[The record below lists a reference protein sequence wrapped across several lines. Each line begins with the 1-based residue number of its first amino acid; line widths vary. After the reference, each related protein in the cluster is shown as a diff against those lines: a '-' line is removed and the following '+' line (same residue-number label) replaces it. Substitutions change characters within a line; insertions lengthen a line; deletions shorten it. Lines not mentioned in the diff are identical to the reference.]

1 MVKNKT
7 TTTSLRKSL
16 SYNDLANEMAIL
28 FSKPA
33 NSNNKLSNKKIDHQ
47 PLGSNKICPNIVKS
61 NPRKNSGGRRMSKT
75 FRRTPTIV
83 IHPPEDNLER
93 ITNSC
98 PNIHALIF
106 RENCGIATCHPNFN
120 SDYASGTKDEMNHS
134 CPDIN
139 VLLQS
144 PDKTKTNPFDQ
155 HVNNKN
161 SVNKWSKSCSAIDQ
175 IGDGSTYSKFNTNN
189 LQFSDL
195 SDSCP
200 NINEQFNNPNSIE
213 TLSHNYDNIP
223 LHSDISNNYK
233 YNYPS
238 VYDATTSY
246 QYQPTQYETKKPLE
260 RVVSFTECLNELDA
274 LKNEVNDIKNEC
286 ECLLA
291 QCPCHGV
298 NSTNFGAQKRSAEY
312 KTVYKSLPNRPDRK
326 KSLIIGNT
334 ASNKQELFLRGN
346 SEPNLFKTVF
356 AHHNKSFVS
365 HNTFS
370 DFGISSKNK
379 LYFEPHPPPK
389 KCIIKSPKKH
399 DVTPTDLLRFKIK
412 QSLSM
417 FDLNLPSKTDA
428 KYDNYA
434 TIHGG
439 MKFPNELTNFT
450 LRNYK
455 SNYKKD
461 CAATE
466 KPSTSISLSDTLDG
480 ENNMLAIVKC
490 CCGLSNCQNGRLQ
503 VVPITFQ
510 QLLDS
515 NSNYE
520 MVRRRH
526 SWLWRRVSI
535 VNVSA

>member
-1 MVKNKT
+1 
-7 TTTSLRKSL
+7 
-16 SYNDLANEMAIL
+16 MAIL

-33 NSNNKLSNKKIDHQ
+33 NFNNKLTNKKTDHQ
-47 PLGSNKICPNIVKS
+47 QLSSNKICPNIVNS

-106 RENCGIATCHPNFN
+106 RENCGIATCHPNFP
-120 SDYASGTKDEMNHS
+120 SDYSQYTSETKDEMNHS

-139 VLLQS
+139 MLLQS
-144 PDKTKTNPFDQ
+144 PDQTKTNPFD
-155 HVNNKN
+155 HHHNNKSILSN
-161 SVNKWSKSCSAIDQ
+161 LGSTKWSKSCSSIDQ
-175 IGDGSTYSKFNTNN
+175 ISDESTYSKFNTHN
-189 LQFSDL
+189 LQFSEL
-195 SDSCP
+195 SGSCP
-200 NINEQFNNPNSIE
+200 NINEQFNNNIE
-213 TLSHNYDNIP
+213 TISP
-223 LHSDISNNYK
+223 LQSDISNNDK
-233 YNYPS
+233 YNYSSGYGTP
-238 VYDATTSY
+238 TSY
-246 QYQPTQYETKKPLE
+246 KYKSPKYETKKPLE

-298 NSTNFGAQKRSAEY
+298 NFTNLGAPKRSAEFRTLY
-312 KTVYKSLPNRPDRK
+312 QSLPNRPDRK
-326 KSLIIGNT
+326 KSLTVGNT
-334 ASNKQELFLRGN
+334 VSNKQELYVRGN

-356 AHHNKSFVS
+356 ANHNKNFVTQ
-365 HNTFS
+365 NTFS
-370 DFGISSKNK
+370 DFGTSSRKK
-379 LYFEPHPPPK
+379 LHFEPHSPPK
-389 KCIIKSPKKH
+389 KCILKSPKKH
-399 DVTPTDLLRFKIK
+399 DVTPTDLLRYKMK

-417 FDLNLPSKTDA
+417 FDLNLPPKTDA

-455 SNYKKD
+455 KD
-461 CAATE
+461 CAQHFNATE
-466 KPSTSISLSDTLDG
+466 KPSTSVSLSDTLDS

-490 CCGLSNCQNGRLQ
+490 CCGLLNCQNGRLQ

-526 SWLWRRVSI
+526 MVMETGFAS
-535 VNVSA
+535 